1 MPLLTEYYNT
11 SLQDITVNMSV
22 STPPM
27 HIGPAQVLCTSY
39 SFPLSVPDRG
49 DRLRRHKKQYTFC
62 HYKLVCSSDHSL
74 LLTYNYFP
82 NPLSKNMRFAEESR
96 YYLCRQLVQ
105 QFDCPID
112 RGVVT
117 DICVLFP
124 GHNSKTV
131 IIPAQVAWSF

>member
-11 SLQDITVNMSV
+11 CLQDITVNISV

-27 HIGPAQVLCTSY
+27 HIGPAEVLCTSHCRY
-39 SFPLSVPDRG
+39 QIGRTGLDDTKSNKLSITINLSIAVTIR
-49 DRLRRHKKQYTFC
+49 F
-62 HYKLVCSSDHSL
+62 SL
-74 LLTYNYFP
+74 NYFP
-82 NPLSKNMRFAEESR
+82 NLLSKNMCPTEEIR

-112 RGVVT
+112 RAVFT

-124 GHNSKTV
+124 ATV
-131 IIPAQVAWSF
+131 IISAQVAWSF